1 MPDTIIFDI
10 DGTLVDSNYQH
21 ALAWYRALRRYGITV
36 PLWQIHRAIGMGGD
50 QLVTHVAGEQAEAEH
65 GDVLRK
71 AWAEEF
77 EPMLPEI
84 SAFADAVPLLTAV
97 RDRGL
102 TLVLASS
109 GAPQHVQAY
118 LELVD
123 GQRLADGWT
132 TSEDVASTKPAPD
145 LVQAAMKKAAATSAV
160 MVGDS
165 TWDARAAGKL
175 GVPTFAVRTGG
186 FSDTELRDA
195 GAVAVY
201 DSLAG
206 LQADLDRII
215 GGMAPRP
222 RAG

>member
-1 MPDTIIFDI
+1 MPWP
-10 DGTLVDSNYQH
+10 GT
-21 ALAWYRALRRYGITV
+21 ALCAATASPCRCGRSTEPSAWAVIS
-36 PLWQIHRAIGMGGD
+36 
-50 QLVTHVAGEQAEAEH
+50 VTHVAGEQAEAEH
-65 GDVLRK
+65 VTRSGRRGPRSSSRCCL
-71 AWAEEF
+71 
-77 EPMLPEI
+77 EI
-84 SAFADAVPLLTAV
+84 PSFADAVPLLTAV

-102 TLVLASS
+102 TLVLASCGRRRS
-109 GAPQHVQAY
+109 TSRPTWNWF
-118 LELVD
+118 D
-123 GQRLADGWT
+123 GQRLADDWT

-160 MVGDS
+160 MIGDS

-195 GAVAVY
+195 GAVGVY

-215 GGMAPRP
+215 GGMALRP
-222 RAG
+222 RAD